1 MNKPLNSTINKPSNR
16 LARRPAGVTSLL
28 FVLAISLVLIVMV
41 GGIAALTVREQQQ
54 ASNTELS
61 NRALQ
66 TAEAGV
72 KAAVVKLSDN
82 PNYRKADCST
92 TADDTTFS
100 AIGIADQSITC
111 ATVTSLFSTTYEGFL
126 ETDRTTQFIY
136 DPTNSPGT
144 ITPYYLKLSWN
155 APSLGD
161 PAAAAL
167 GGTLYPDA
175 GAAYENAAMVEM
187 NIVYWP
193 KTSLSGCTT
202 GITATGTCSFKN
214 VTLLFAPNNNSNTN
228 NPIANTCGTGTY
240 SCTTNNDG
248 ANGGFSIA
256 TATGILAANVGNY
269 NYAIR
274 ITPRYKGTHFALTG
288 YKTGGIDIAPAQS
301 NKAQIDITAK
311 VGNLYRRVKAEK
323 IITPSAIETIG
334 TSVLYAGRGS
344 SDASSYGICKTAAIY
359 TNANTLTA
367 PTWAIGDLAA
377 GNIGPDCP

>member
-1 MNKPLNSTINKPSNR
+1 MNKLSNKLLKR
-16 LARRPAGVTSLL
+16 LPNQLASRPAGITSLL

-72 KAAVVKLSDN
+72 KAAVAKLSTT
-82 PNYRKADCST
+82 PTYSKGACG
-92 TADDTTFS
+92 TADEN
-100 AIGIADQSITC
+100 AGILGLIITDQSITC

-126 ETDRTTQFIY
+126 EVDRTTQFIY
-136 DPTNSPGT
+136 APAVNSD
-144 ITPYYLKLSWN
+144 TPYYLKLSWN

-161 PAAAAL
+161 PADAAL
-167 GGTLYPDA
+167 ASTLGLYP
-175 GAAYENAAMVEM
+175 AADDTYKSAAMVEM

-193 KTSLSGCTT
+193 K
-202 GITATGTCSFKN
+202 ANANAESFKN
-214 VTLLFAPNNNSNTN
+214 ATLLFAPDNNSNTK
-228 NPIANTCGTGTY
+228 NPFANTCSGGTY
-240 SCTTNNDG
+240 SCTTTDVSG
-248 ANGGFSIA
+248 AIKGFSIA
-256 TATGILAANVGNY
+256 TATGIAAANVGNY

-274 ITPRYKGTHFALTG
+274 ITPRYKGTHFAFAA
-288 YKTGGIDIAPAQS
+288 YKNGGIDIAPAQS

-323 IITPSAIETIG
+323 IILPSAIETIG

-344 SDASSYGICKTAAIY
+344 NDNASCGITKAAVVDSVTYQIV
-359 TNANTLTA
+359 
-367 PTWAIGDLAA
+367 PGS
-377 GNIGPDCP
+377 GSIGPNCD

>member
-1 MNKPLNSTINKPSNR
+1 MNKLLNSTINK
-16 LARRPAGVTSLL
+16 LASRPAGVTSLL

-72 KAAVVKLSDN
+72 KAAVAKLSTE
-82 PNYRKADCST
+82 PTYSK
-92 TADDTTFS
+92 DTCPVDVTDPFGS
-100 AIGIADQSITC
+100 VSIPDQTITC

-126 ETDRTTQFIY
+126 ETDRTTQFVY
-136 DPTNSPGT
+136 DPVSSLGT
-144 ITPYYLKLSWN
+144 GTPYYLKLSWN

-161 PAAAAL
+161 PATASFA
-167 GGTLYPDA
+167 GKLYPEVA
-175 GAAYENAAMVEM
+175 GYNNAAMVEM

-193 KTSLSGCTT
+193 K
-202 GITATGTCSFKN
+202 ANANAESFKN
-214 VTLLFAPNNNSNTN
+214 ATLLFAPDNNSNTK
-228 NPIANTCGTGTY
+228 NPFANTCSGGTY
-240 SCTTNNDG
+240 SCTTTDVSG
-248 ANGGFSIA
+248 AIKGFSIA
-256 TATGILAANVGNY
+256 TATGIPAANVGNY

-274 ITPRYKGTHFALTG
+274 ITPRYKGTHFAFAA
-288 YKTGGIDIAPAQS
+288 YKNGGIDIAPAQS

-323 IITPSAIETIG
+323 IILPSAIETIG

-344 SDASSYGICKTAAIY
+344 NDNASCGITKAAVVDSITY
-359 TNANTLTA
+359 SIVL
-367 PTWAIGDLAA
+367 GS
-377 GNIGPDCP
+377 IGPNCD

>member
-1 MNKPLNSTINKPSNR
+1 MNKPLNSTINKIAS
-16 LARRPAGVTSLL
+16 RPAGVTSLL

-72 KAAVVKLSDN
+72 RAAVAKLS
-82 PNYRKADCST
+82 ST
-92 TADDTTFS
+92 PTYSKDTCPVDVTDPFGS
-100 AIGIADQSITC
+100 VSIPDQTITC

-126 ETDRTTQFIY
+126 ETDRTTQFVY
-136 DPTNSPGT
+136 DPVSSLVSG
-144 ITPYYLKLSWN
+144 TPYYLKLSWN

-161 PAAAAL
+161 TAANLADFTAS
-167 GGTLYPDA
+167 LYPA
-175 GAAYENAAMVEM
+175 VEGYSNAAMVEM

-193 KTSLSGCTT
+193 KTTLAGCTT
-202 GITATGTCSFKN
+202 GATATGTCGFINS
-214 VTLLFAPNNNSNTN
+214 TLLFAPGNNNNKIKPYIAVNTACN
-228 NPIANTCGTGTY
+228 ASGLY
-240 SCTTNNDG
+240 KCTTNNATG
-248 ANGGFSIA
+248 KSGFSIA
-256 TATGILAANVGNY
+256 SATSIPAANVGNY

-274 ITPRYKGTHFALTG
+274 ITPRYKGTHFAFTAYG
-288 YKTGGIDIAPAQS
+288 TDGSAVAPAQS

-323 IITPSAIETIG
+323 IILPSAIETIG

-344 SDASSYGICKTAAIY
+344 NDNASCGITKAAVVDSVTYQIV
-359 TNANTLTA
+359 
-367 PTWAIGDLAA
+367 PGS
-377 GNIGPDCP
+377 GSIGPNCD